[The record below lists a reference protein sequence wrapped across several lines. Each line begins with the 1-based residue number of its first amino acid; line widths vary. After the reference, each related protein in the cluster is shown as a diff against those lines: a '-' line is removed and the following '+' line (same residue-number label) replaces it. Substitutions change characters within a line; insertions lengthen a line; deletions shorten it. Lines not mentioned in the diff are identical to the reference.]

1 MGVFDLGYSVIYSFA
16 ALFFVLTGILIKN
29 VSDINKKEIEIELD
43 EKKEIWKTKL
53 GKKKKNEKFNLFL

>member
-43 EKKEIWKTKL
+43 EKKEI
-53 GKKKKNEKFNLFL
+53 